1 MPEISQEQL
10 TELTAAHALL
20 DGLYRDPK
28 LGIHFKRLVK
38 AKHPDTSIPEVDL
51 PAPIMN
57 RMNDGFNKLGEAI
70 VKVAKHIE
78 AKDRKDANDHE
89 EAVFWKK
96 VDAVVDAEGLTKTGK
111 DDLIKIMR
119 DRKLADP
126 EAAAAILLRKQA
138 VQPSQHSGFIPPRWN
153 MFGKAS
159 DSEDEKESM
168 SRLMQDPEN
177 WFFEEGAKV
186 FAETSGFGAPRRAA

>member
-1 MPEISQEQL
+1 MPEVTDEQL
-10 TELTAAHALL
+10 RELTAAHTLL

-57 RMNDGFNKLGEAI
+57 RMNDGFEKLGQAI
-70 VKVAKHIE
+70 FKVAKHIE
-78 AKDRKDANDHE
+78 TREKKDADE
-89 EAVFWKK
+89 RDEKVFWDR
-96 VDAVVDAEGLTKTGK
+96 VDAVVEAEQLTKTGK

-138 VQPSQHSGFIPPRWN
+138 AQPTAHSGFTPPRWN
-153 MFGKAS
+153 LFGKAS
-159 DSEDEKESM
+159 DSADEKESM
-168 SRLMQDPEN
+168 KRLFDNPDE

-186 FAETSGFGAPRRAA
+186 FAETGGFGSPRRAA